1 MQLTYDFRLEDSAE
15 ERARIVAAG
24 AVLRRLAES
33 GRGPCEAHEVRC
45 ILAATQCCGA
55 ECFHSWQAGYGP
67 LRVWPGGLALSRA
80 IGDRDVG
87 DCIVAH
93 PFVKQ
98 LRIPETAAVRII
110 IASDGVWDACDN
122 VAVAKPVRCSDVEAA
137 SREIVAQAL
146 RVRGLRDD
154 TTVICLDLCPDA
166 TPLREHWGN
175 GGERLRVERKG
186 GVCARCFGGNDSR
199 RASDAPAFR
208 PGGSKHRGAA
218 VTDVRDVDFHL
229 GAAVAPRVSMSP
241 GTRLPLSGEAGD
253 ELGYDLTE
261 HAGRVYPPV
270 AAQVVGGS
278 CSGGSTPGATEHAGG
293 GFAAFV
299 APALTVAAE
308 VSLPLQ
314 RATSCSAEIGLGT
327 GSAANGGRAGT
338 HHWGDSDVAAV
349 FAAVA
354 AAEAGPGMQRAE
366 DDDSVRSRGSRRRGG
381 EGAAAAVA
389 RRARDD
395 SEQT

>member
-1 MQLTYDFRLEDSAE
+1 M
-15 ERARIVAAG
+15 
-24 AVLRRLAES
+24 
-33 GRGPCEAHEVRC
+33 
-45 ILAATQCCGA
+45 
-55 ECFHSWQAGYGP
+55 GYGP

-87 DCIVAH
+87 ECIVAH

-122 VAVAKPVRCSDVEAA
+122 VAVAKPVRRSDVEAA

-166 TPLREHWGN
+166 TPLSEHWGN
-175 GGERLRVERKG
+175 GGERDRSERAAAAKSDG
-186 GVCARCFGGNDSR
+186 GSAFACCFGGGAR
-199 RASDAPAFR
+199 RASDAPALR
-208 PGGSKHRGAA
+208 PGGAKHHGAA
-218 VTDVRDVDFHL
+218 VLDVRFVDYHP
-229 GAAVAPRVSMSP
+229 GAAVAPRVSVSSSGASRSP
-241 GTRLPLSGEAGD
+241 PTRTAAGEAAD

-261 HAGRVYPPV
+261 HAGRVFPPAASIV
-270 AAQVVGGS
+270 AAQVIGGS

-299 APALTVAAE
+299 APVLTVAAAAE

-314 RATSCSAEIGLGT
+314 RAASCGTAGVDTDIGPGT
-327 GSAANGGRAGT
+327 GGAGSAANGGRAGT
-338 HHWGDSDVAAV
+338 HHWGDSDVSAV

-354 AAEAGPGMQRAE
+354 AAEAGPGMQPAE
-366 DDDSVRSRGSRRRGG
+366 DEDSVRSRGSRRRGG
-381 EGAAAAVA
+381 EGAAASVA
-389 RRARDD
+389 RGGDA
-395 SEQT
+395 T